1 MGCCCRG
8 CTPEGVEAM
17 AHVEGA
23 LFTIREGYQRDI
35 KKGLRC
41 ETQPLRRVLAA
52 GRVYFVITICPLMRQ
67 MPPLRGARM
76 RLPAR
81 P

>member
-1 MGCCCRG
+1 MYRCVLRGFLWRVGCCCRG

-52 GRVYFVITICPLMRQ
+52 GRVYFGSVENQWGL
-67 MPPLRGARM
+67 
-76 RLPAR
+76 
-81 P
+81 